1 MLDYNA
7 CSYESPELSLRENA
21 QNEKMKQNLMERSQ
35 GRMCVCVCVRES
47 KRNNGTNELN
57 WIECDAMQ
65 CDPWCWDAAPTKTVI
80 SIFSN

>member
-21 QNEKMKQNLMERSQ
+21 QNEKMKQNLMERSR
-35 GRMCVCVCVRES
+35 GRMCVCVCVSES

-57 WIECDAMQ
+57 
-65 CDPWCWDAAPTKTVI
+65 
-80 SIFSN
+80 